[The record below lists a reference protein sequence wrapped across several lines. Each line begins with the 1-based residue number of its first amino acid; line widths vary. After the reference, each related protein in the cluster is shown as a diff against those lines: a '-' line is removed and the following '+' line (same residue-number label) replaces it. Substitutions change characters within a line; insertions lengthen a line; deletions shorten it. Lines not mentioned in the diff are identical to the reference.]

1 MYKDLIIKLLSI
13 KRVIA
18 FILTLVFSYMAV
30 IGEVKSTEFITIFSM
45 IIAFYFG
52 QSIARKEWRKFKKR
66 PYTLYIIYRA
76 LGIFLKILFE

>member
-18 FILTLVFSYMAV
+18 FILTLVFSYMAF
-30 IGEVKSTEFITIFSM
+30 IGEIKSTEFITIFSM

-52 QSIARKEWRKFKKR
+52 QSVARKE
-66 PYTLYIIYRA
+66 
-76 LGIFLKILFE
+76 

>member
-18 FILTLVFSYMAV
+18 FILTLVFSYMA
-30 IGEVKSTEFITIFSM
+30 ITGEVKSTEFITIFSM

-52 QSIARKEWRKFKKR
+52 QSVGRKSQ
-66 PYTLYIIYRA
+66 I
-76 LGIFLKILFE
+76 

>member
-30 IGEVKSTEFITIFSM
+30 IGEIKSTEFITIFSM

-52 QSIARKEWRKFKKR
+52 QSIGRKTQPEK
-66 PYTLYIIYRA
+66 
-76 LGIFLKILFE
+76 

>member
-18 FILTLVFSYMAV
+18 FILTLVFSYMA
-30 IGEVKSTEFITIFSM
+30 IKGEVKSTEFITIFSM

-52 QSIARKEWRKFKKR
+52 QSLGRKTQIEK
-66 PYTLYIIYRA
+66 
-76 LGIFLKILFE
+76 

>member
-52 QSIARKEWRKFKKR
+52 QSIVRKE
-66 PYTLYIIYRA
+66 
-76 LGIFLKILFE
+76 